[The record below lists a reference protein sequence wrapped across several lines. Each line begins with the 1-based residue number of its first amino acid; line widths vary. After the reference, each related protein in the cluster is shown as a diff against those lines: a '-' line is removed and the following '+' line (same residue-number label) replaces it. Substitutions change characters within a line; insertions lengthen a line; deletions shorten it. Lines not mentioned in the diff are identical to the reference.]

1 MTLVFDLHLDLAMNA
16 LWYDRDLLLD
26 LDVARAAEAAT
37 PNPTQPASGAAFP
50 PAKARGKATL
60 TLPEM
65 RRGQVGLCVAT
76 VLARVNRG
84 EGHGAGFRT
93 HEITYGLTQG
103 MLAYYRELERQGH
116 MKMVRTG
123 ADMQAAAAAW
133 SSPAV
138 AATAAVAAVVAR
150 SVSSAALPSVTG
162 VLSATASTSVTELPI
177 YYVLGTEGADCI
189 VEPRQLELWW
199 ADGLRAVSLVHYG
212 ISKYAHGT
220 GTDGPLTPAGRELLS
235 VMDEMGAILDITHQS
250 DISFWESLKRFKG
263 RVFASHQNCRAIVP
277 GGRQFSDDQLRAL
290 IERDAI
296 IGPALDNWMLYP
308 GYVRMQT
315 PRELIHL
322 SDYVNHIDHIC
333 QLTGTAR
340 HVAIGSDLDGGYGY
354 EQTPEDLTRIS
365 DIQKIPD
372 MLRARGYTSAD
383 VTNIMSGNAIRFF
396 TEALPKA

>member
-26 LDVARAAEAAT
+26 LDAGRAAEAT
-37 PNPTQPASGAAFP
+37 SPHPTQPAPGSAFP
-50 PAKARGKATL
+50 PAKARGHAVL

-65 RRGQVGLCVAT
+65 RRGEIGLCVAT

-84 EGHGAGFRT
+84 QGHGAGFRT

-103 MLAYYRELERQGH
+103 MLAYYRELERQGQ

-123 ADMQAAAAAW
+123 AEMQAAAAAW
-133 SSPAV
+133 AHPNGVTGARTPGVTGPGVGSAG
-138 AATAAVAAVVAR
+138 AAVSGGAGAGTNG
-150 SVSSAALPSVTG
+150 P
-162 VLSATASTSVTELPI
+162 LPI

-189 VEPRQLELWW
+189 VEPRQLESWW
-199 ADGLRAVSLVHYG
+199 ADGLRAISLVHYG
-212 ISKYAHGT
+212 VSKYAHGT
-220 GTDGPLTPAGRELLS
+220 GTDGPLNADGRELLA
-235 VMDEMGAILDITHQS
+235 VMDELGAILDITHQS
-250 DISFWESLKRFKG
+250 DISFWESLERFKG
-263 RVFASHQNCRAIVP
+263 RVFASHQNCRALVP
-277 GGRQFSDDQLRAL
+277 DGRQFSDDQLKAL
-290 IERDAI
+290 IERDAV

-333 QLTGTAR
+333 QLAGNAR
-340 HVAIGSDLDGGYGY
+340 NVAIGSDLDGGYGY

-365 DIQKIPD
+365 DLQKVPD
-372 MLRARGYTSAD
+372 MLRARGYSGAD
-383 VTNIMSGNAIRFF
+383 VTNIMAGNAIRFF